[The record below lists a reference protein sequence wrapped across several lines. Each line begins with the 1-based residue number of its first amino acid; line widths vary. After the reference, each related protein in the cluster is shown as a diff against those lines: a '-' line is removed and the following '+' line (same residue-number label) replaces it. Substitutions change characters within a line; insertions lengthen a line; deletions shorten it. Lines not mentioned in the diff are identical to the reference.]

1 MNEGHFTLAFFV
13 YILGNLVNC
22 LRCICGL
29 VNMGVKGVNG
39 MGKRLLSILGL
50 LIAIVGIVFGGNL
63 VLVLVG
69 CVILGLGQ
77 VMKDKEESTT
87 SSMDVIIKEFF
98 EDVQFNPNTHMLNV
112 SDTNIPLPKHDYCSG
127 SGYVQARYKGLDVEF
142 CTLKL
147 TDVTEVL
154 RDETGLWE
162 KNENTVYTGE
172 WLLCKLDQRFNTWLT
187 IYPRS
192 LLDKQS
198 SKTGNETFDKKFNL
212 RCGDE
217 KLVLE
222 ILNSNRLERIMALS
236 NRKFSINLNED
247 GRLYIAIHDG
257 HGFNSE
263 SLQWFVDM
271 IDVFRE

>member
-1 MNEGHFTLAFFV
+1 M
-13 YILGNLVNC
+13 
-22 LRCICGL
+22 
-29 VNMGVKGVNG
+29 KD

-63 VLVLVG
+63 ILVIVG

-77 VMKDKEESTT
+77 MIKDKEDNELN
-87 SSMDVIIKEFF
+87 MNVVHEFF
-98 EDVQFNPNTHMLNV
+98 EDVKMNPESHILNV

-127 SGYVQARYKGLDVEF
+127 SGYVQGKYKGLDVGF
-142 CTLKL
+142 CTIKL

-172 WLLCKLDQRFNTWLT
+172 WMLCKLDQRFNTWLT

-192 LLDKQS
+192 LLDKQTI
-198 SKTGNETFDKKFNL
+198 KTGNEAFDKKFNVT
-212 RCGDE
+212 CGDE
-217 KLVLE
+217 KLALE
-222 ILNSNRLERIMALS
+222 ILNANRLERIMVLS
-236 NRKFSINLNED
+236 NHKFSINLNED

-263 SLQWFVDM
+263 NLKWFVDM
-271 IDVFRE
+271 IDVFRT

>member
-1 MNEGHFTLAFFV
+1 
-13 YILGNLVNC
+13 
-22 LRCICGL
+22 
-29 VNMGVKGVNG
+29 

-63 VLVLVG
+63 VLVIIG
-69 CVILGLGQ
+69 CVILDLGQ
-77 VMKDKEESTT
+77 MIKDKEDNELN
-87 SSMDVIIKEFF
+87 MNVVHEFF
-98 EDVQFNPNTHMLNV
+98 EDVKMNPESHILNV

-127 SGYVQARYKGLDVEF
+127 NGYVQGKYKGLDVEF
-142 CTLKL
+142 CTIKL
-147 TDVTEVL
+147 TEVTEIL

-172 WLLCKLDQRFNTWLT
+172 WMLCKLDQRFNTWLT

-212 RCGDE
+212 CCGDE

-222 ILNSNRLERIMALS
+222 ILDSNRLEQIIALS
-236 NRKFSINLNED
+236 IIIF
-247 GRLYIAIHDG
+247 
-257 HGFNSE
+257 
-263 SLQWFVDM
+263 Q
-271 IDVFRE
+271 

>member
-1 MNEGHFTLAFFV
+1 M
-13 YILGNLVNC
+13 
-22 LRCICGL
+22 
-29 VNMGVKGVNG
+29 NG

-63 VLVLVG
+63 VLVIIG

-77 VMKDKEESTT
+77 MIKDKEESTT
-87 SSMDVIIKEFF
+87 SGMDMIIKEFF
-98 EDVQFNPNTHMLNV
+98 EDVQFNPNVHILNV

-142 CTLKL
+142 CILKL
-147 TDVTEVL
+147 TDVNEVL

-172 WLLCKLDQRFNTWLT
+172 WMLCKLDQRFNTWLT
-187 IYPRS
+187 IYPRM
-192 LLDKQS
+192 LDKQS
-198 SKTGNETFDKKFNL
+198 IKTGNETFDKKFNL
-212 RCGDE
+212 CCGDE

-222 ILNSNRLERIMALS
+222 ILDSNRLEQIIALS
-236 NRKFSINLNED
+236 NHNFSINLNED
-247 GRLYIAIHDG
+247 GRLYMAFHG
-257 HGFNSE
+257 GYGFNSE
-263 SLQWFVDM
+263 NLQWFVNI

>member
-1 MNEGHFTLAFFV
+1 
-13 YILGNLVNC
+13 
-22 LRCICGL
+22 
-29 VNMGVKGVNG
+29 

-63 VLVLVG
+63 VLVIVG

-77 VMKDKEESTT
+77 MIKDKEDNELN
-87 SSMDVIIKEFF
+87 MNVVDEFF
-98 EDVQFNPNTHMLNV
+98 GDVKMNPDTHMLNV

-127 SGYVQARYKGLDVEF
+127 SGYVQGKYRGLNVEF
-142 CTLKL
+142 CTIKL

-172 WLLCKLDQRFNTWLT
+172 WMLCKLDQRFNTWLT

-192 LLDKQS
+192 LLDKQTI
-198 SKTGNETFDKKFNL
+198 KTGNEAFDKKFNVT
-212 RCGDE
+212 CGDE
-217 KLVLE
+217 KLALE
-222 ILNSNRLERIMALS
+222 ISNANRLERIMVLS
-236 NRKFSINLNED
+236 NHKFSINLNED

-263 SLQWFVDM
+263 NLKWLVDM
-271 IDVFRE
+271 IDVFRT

>member
-1 MNEGHFTLAFFV
+1 
-13 YILGNLVNC
+13 
-22 LRCICGL
+22 
-29 VNMGVKGVNG
+29 

-63 VLVLVG
+63 VLVIIG

-77 VMKDKEESTT
+77 MIKDKEDNELN
-87 SSMDVIIKEFF
+87 MNVVHEFF
-98 EDVQFNPNTHMLNV
+98 EDVKMNPESHILNV

-127 SGYVQARYKGLDVEF
+127 NGYVQGKYKGLDVEF
-142 CTLKL
+142 CTIKL
-147 TDVTEVL
+147 TDVTEIL

-172 WLLCKLDQRFNTWLT
+172 WMLCKLDQRFNTWLT

-212 RCGDE
+212 CCGDE
-217 KLVLE
+217 KLVFE
-222 ILNSNRLERIMALS
+222 ILDSNRLEQIIALS
-236 NRKFSINLNED
+236 NHKFSTNLNED
-247 GRLYIAIHDG
+247 GRLYMAIHGG

-263 SLQWFVDM
+263 NLQCFVDM
-271 IDVFRE
+271 IDVFRA

>member
-1 MNEGHFTLAFFV
+1 M
-13 YILGNLVNC
+13 
-22 LRCICGL
+22 
-29 VNMGVKGVNG
+29 NG

-63 VLVLVG
+63 VLVIIG

-77 VMKDKEESTT
+77 MIKDKEDNSTSNFNESFG
-87 SSMDVIIKEFF
+87 KYF
-98 EDVQFNPNTHMLNV
+98 EDVKMNPENHILNV

-127 SGYVQARYKGLDVEF
+127 NGYVQGKYKGLDVEF
-142 CTLKL
+142 CTIKL
-147 TDVTEVL
+147 TDVTEIL

-172 WLLCKLDQRFNTWLT
+172 WMLCKLDQRFNTWLT

-222 ILNSNRLERIMALS
+222 ILDSNRLERIISLS
-236 NRKFSINLNED
+236 NHKFSINLNED
-247 GRLYIAIHDG
+247 GRLYIAAHSFKNMND
-257 HGFNSE
+257 
-263 SLQWFVDM
+263 LKWFVDM
-271 IDVFRE
+271 IDVFRG

>member
-1 MNEGHFTLAFFV
+1 M
-13 YILGNLVNC
+13 
-22 LRCICGL
+22 
-29 VNMGVKGVNG
+29 NG

-63 VLVLVG
+63 VLVIIG

-77 VMKDKEESTT
+77 MIKDKEDNSTSNFNESFG
-87 SSMDVIIKEFF
+87 KYF
-98 EDVQFNPNTHMLNV
+98 EDVKMNPENHILNV

-127 SGYVQARYKGLDVEF
+127 NGYVQGKYKGLDVEF
-142 CTLKL
+142 CTIKL
-147 TDVTEVL
+147 TDVTEIL

-172 WLLCKLDQRFNTWLT
+172 WMLCKLDQRFNTWLT

-222 ILNSNRLERIMALS
+222 ILDSNRLERIIALS
-236 NRKFSINLNED
+236 NHKFSINLNED
-247 GRLYIAIHDG
+247 GRLYIAAHSFKNMND
-257 HGFNSE
+257 
-263 SLQWFVDM
+263 LKWFVDM
-271 IDVFRE
+271 IDVFRG

>member
-1 MNEGHFTLAFFV
+1 M
-13 YILGNLVNC
+13 
-22 LRCICGL
+22 
-29 VNMGVKGVNG
+29 KD

-63 VLVLVG
+63 VLVIVG

-77 VMKDKEESTT
+77 MIKDKEDNELNKN
-87 SSMDVIIKEFF
+87 VVYKFF

-127 SGYVQARYKGLDVEF
+127 SGYVQGKYKGLDVEL
-142 CTLKL
+142 CTIKL

-172 WLLCKLDQRFNTWLT
+172 WMLCKLDQRFNTWLT
-187 IYPRS
+187 IYPCS

-198 SKTGNETFDKKFNL
+198 IKTGNEAFDNKFNL
-212 RCGDE
+212 TCGDE
-217 KLVLE
+217 KLALE
-222 ILNSNRLERIMALS
+222 ILDSNRLERIIALS
-236 NRKFSINLNED
+236 NHKFSINLNED
-247 GRLYIAIHDG
+247 GRLYIAAHSFKNMND
-257 HGFNSE
+257 
-263 SLQWFVDM
+263 LKWFVDM

>member
-1 MNEGHFTLAFFV
+1 
-13 YILGNLVNC
+13 
-22 LRCICGL
+22 
-29 VNMGVKGVNG
+29 

-63 VLVLVG
+63 ILVIVG

-77 VMKDKEESTT
+77 MIKDKEDNELN
-87 SSMDVIIKEFF
+87 MNVVHEFF
-98 EDVQFNPNTHMLNV
+98 EDVKMNPESHILNV

-127 SGYVQARYKGLDVEF
+127 SGYVQGKYKGLDVEL
-142 CTLKL
+142 CTIKL
-147 TDVTEVL
+147 SDVTEVL

-172 WLLCKLDQRFNTWLT
+172 WMLCNLNQRFNTWLT

-198 SKTGNETFDKKFNL
+198 IKTGNEAFDKKFNL
-212 RCGDE
+212 TCGDE
-217 KLVLE
+217 KLALE
-222 ILNSNRLERIMALS
+222 ILDSNRLEQIMALS
-236 NRKFSINLNED
+236 NHKFSINLNED
-247 GRLYIAIHDG
+247 GRLYIAVHDG

>member
-1 MNEGHFTLAFFV
+1 
-13 YILGNLVNC
+13 
-22 LRCICGL
+22 
-29 VNMGVKGVNG
+29 

-63 VLVLVG
+63 VLVIVG

-77 VMKDKEESTT
+77 MIKDKEDNELNKN
-87 SSMDVIIKEFF
+87 VVYKFF

-127 SGYVQARYKGLDVEF
+127 SGYVQGKYKGLDVEL
-142 CTLKL
+142 CTIKL

-172 WLLCKLDQRFNTWLT
+172 WMLCKLDQRFNTWLT
-187 IYPRS
+187 IYPCS

-198 SKTGNETFDKKFNL
+198 IKTGNEAFDNKFNL
-212 RCGDE
+212 TCGDE
-217 KLVLE
+217 KLALE
-222 ILNSNRLERIMALS
+222 ILDSNRLERIIALS
-236 NRKFSINLNED
+236 NHKFSINLNED
-247 GRLYIAIHDG
+247 GRLYMAIHDG
-257 HGFNSE
+257 RGFNAE
-263 SLQWFVDM
+263 NLQWFVDM
-271 IDVFRE
+271 IDVFRG

>member
-1 MNEGHFTLAFFV
+1 M
-13 YILGNLVNC
+13 
-22 LRCICGL
+22 
-29 VNMGVKGVNG
+29 KD

-63 VLVLVG
+63 VLVIIG

-77 VMKDKEESTT
+77 MIKDKEDNELN
-87 SSMDVIIKEFF
+87 MNVVHEFF
-98 EDVQFNPNTHMLNV
+98 EDVKMNPENHILNV

-127 SGYVQARYKGLDVEF
+127 SGYVQGKYKGLDVEL
-142 CTLKL
+142 CTIKL

-172 WLLCKLDQRFNTWLT
+172 WMLCNLNQRFNTWLT

-198 SKTGNETFDKKFNL
+198 IKTGNEAFDKKFNL
-212 RCGDE
+212 TCGDK
-217 KLVLE
+217 KLAFE
-222 ILNSNRLERIMALS
+222 ILDSNRLERIMASS
-236 NRKFSINLNED
+236 NHKFSINLNED
-247 GRLYIAIHDG
+247 GRLYMAIHDG
-257 HGFNSE
+257 RGFNAE
-263 SLQWFVDM
+263 NLQWFVDM
-271 IDVFRE
+271 IDVFRG

>member
-1 MNEGHFTLAFFV
+1 
-13 YILGNLVNC
+13 
-22 LRCICGL
+22 
-29 VNMGVKGVNG
+29 

-63 VLVLVG
+63 VLVVIG

-77 VMKDKEESTT
+77 LIKDKEDNNTSDYNESFG
-87 SSMDVIIKEFF
+87 KYF
-98 EDVQFNPNTHMLNV
+98 EDVKMNPDTHMLNV

-127 SGYVQARYKGLDVEF
+127 SGYVQGKYKGLDIEL
-142 CTLKL
+142 CTIKL

-172 WLLCKLDQRFNTWLT
+172 WMLCNLDQRFNTWLT
-187 IYPRS
+187 IYSHS

-198 SKTGNETFDKKFNL
+198 IKTGNEVFDKKFNL
-212 RCGDE
+212 TCGDE
-217 KLVLE
+217 KLALE

-236 NRKFSINLNED
+236 NHKFSINLNED
-247 GRLYIAIHDG
+247 GRLYIAAHSFKNMND
-257 HGFNSE
+257 
-263 SLQWFVDM
+263 LKWFVDM
-271 IDVFRE
+271 IDVFRG